1 MCEVRGGKTAPR
13 KNKPAFK
20 LVRNDSL
27 LATLGQS
34 QPQGGRRREGSSGTC
49 WGPALGERVP
59 AHQLPCD
66 LCLPECTG

>member
-20 LVRNDSL
+20 LGRNDSL

-34 QPQGGRRREGSSGTC
+34 QPQGGRRRREGVWNLLGSCLRGKGSSP
-49 WGPALGERVP
+49 PATL
-59 AHQLPCD
+59 
-66 LCLPECTG
+66 